1 MSHMEDLTATVG
13 AFVDELV
20 LSGLRH
26 AVISPGSRSTPL
38 ALAMAAHP
46 NLKNWLLVDE
56 RSAGFFAL
64 GLGKALGEP
73 AALLCTSG
81 TAAANYFPA
90 VAEAK
95 LARVP
100 LVVLTADRPHELRD
114 VGAPQAMDQIGM
126 FGTHVKWFMEM
137 ALPESSE
144 PMLRYVRTTA
154 GRAVATARTGPMG
167 PVHLNLPFREP
178 LVPDLSFP
186 SIWLGGRRGEGSSPY
201 VRVVSGEQDPSG
213 GELDRWAQML
223 SQWERGLIVVGPQ
236 EESELG
242 SAVHQLAESLSF
254 PVLAES
260 LSRLRNGSHT
270 KEWILEGYDAF
281 LREGEAVEKL
291 APEVV
296 IRFGAMPVSKALLL
310 FLKQHPHTRQIVVD
324 PTGDGGSHPCWPR
337 RWSILTRSASVKG

>member
-186 SIWLGGRRGEGSSPY
+186 LHLA
-201 VRVVSGEQDPSG
+201 G
-213 GELDRWAQML
+213 GEKG
-223 SQWERGLIVVGPQ
+223 RGLFPLRPGGFRRTGPVRWGTGQ
-236 EESELG
+236 MG
-242 SAVHQLAESLSF
+242 PNAF
-254 PVLAES
+254 PV
-260 LSRLRNGSHT
+260 
-270 KEWILEGYDAF
+270 
-281 LREGEAVEKL
+281 
-291 APEVV
+291 
-296 IRFGAMPVSKALLL
+296 GA
-310 FLKQHPHTRQIVVD
+310 R
-324 PTGDGGSHPCWPR
+324 C
-337 RWSILTRSASVKG
+337 